1 MDDQCDLLC
10 VDAPRAETIR
20 QTLLSTEEA
29 QKAADRAQG
38 FSDPTRLMLAT
49 ALLEG
54 EQLCVCD
61 LSWIAGRKQ
70 AIVSHHL
77 RTLRDRGLVA
87 SRRDGKLVMYSL
99 TSDGHTLLR
108 AVLAGKQEIAS

>member
-10 VDAPRAETIR
+10 VDAPRAEAIR
-20 QTLLSTEEA
+20 QRLLSTEEA

-49 ALLEG
+49 ALREG
-54 EQLCVCD
+54 KELCVCD
-61 LSWIAGRKQ
+61 LSWITGRKQ

-77 RTLRDRGLVA
+77 RTLRDRGLAV
-87 SRRDGKLVMYSL
+87 SRRDGKLVLYSL
-99 TSDGHTLLR
+99 TTDGQTLLR
-108 AVLAGKQEIAS
+108 AVLPEMQEVAS